1 MFKDL
6 KERLVLMDYMGMSE
20 KKKKGSFK
28 HDLNGNIKAK
38 IFKIKKFQTSSRKHR
53 RISLHS

>member
-20 KKKKGSFK
+20 KKKKGEA
-28 HDLNGNIKAK
+28 LNMI
-38 IFKIKKFQTSSRKHR
+38 
-53 RISLHS
+53 

>member
-20 KKKKGSFK
+20 KKKKEA
-28 HDLNGNIKAK
+28 LNMI
-38 IFKIKKFQTSSRKHR
+38 
-53 RISLHS
+53 